1 LSIKNNIEMV
11 RDELTSEEKFFE
23 KSVITERFVKKYKN
37 AIIGTVVAIVVVIGG
52 NIAYDMN
59 KESTVRAA
67 NEALNELQENSSNTQ
82 ALSRLQSLSPDLY
95 DVYSYSKAIADKD
108 IGSLE
113 KLKKSTAI
121 LIGDLAA
128 YESAQSSN
136 DTSKFDN
143 YALKQDA
150 IYKDLAQVQSAIL
163 LMNEGKNDKAHEKLL
178 LISDSSSFAKVAKAL
193 LHYGVK

>member
-1 LSIKNNIEMV
+1 MSIKNNIEMV